1 MAELLPLYSVIVP
14 AYQAAA
20 TIGQCLDALNAQT
33 VARAQYEIIVVDD
46 GSTDDTALVAEQA
59 GADHVLRCPHRG
71 PAAARNAGIDA
82 ARGHVILLTDADC
95 EPQARLVGL
104 DAPAVR

>member
-33 VARAQYEIIVVDD
+33 MARAQYEIIVVDD
-46 GSTDDTALVAEQA
+46 GSTDDTALAAEQA
-59 GADHVLRCPHRG
+59 GVDHVLRCPHRG

-82 ARGHVILLTDADC
+82 ARGHIILLPMLTAS
-95 EPQARLVGL
+95 PNPTGW
-104 DAPAVR
+104 P